1 MTAVAALV
9 ALPAAAAV
17 IWLILRTGAA
27 SRMLARPR
35 ADRWHE
41 RATPVGGGV
50 GIFTGL
56 VAAISAGLL
65 TDDVAGSSELYGIL
79 AGCTILFAA
88 GLLDDRFS
96 LGPLTKIA
104 AQASAVAIVIAS
116 GVSVRLVENDYLATG
131 IAVVWLIGVT
141 NAFNLL
147 DNMDG
152 LAATLAAI
160 AAGYFA
166 IDAVTIHPNDTVLLL
181 SLGVCFACIG
191 FLPFNVRPGRPAAIF
206 MGDSGSQVI
215 GFALASLG
223 LYASWNVAGTT
234 VATLLLPILILAI
247 PIFDTALVTIVRL
260 LEGRPIYQGG
270 LDHTSH
276 RIVYRGLSERRAL
289 VLLAVISAAL
299 GGTSL
304 AYNVLDNSRIALAG
318 VLVTFALLVQ
328 FATIIGDVDRRAA
341 VAARGPRLLRTFVVH
356 RRRLIE
362 VVVDAALV
370 CASFLAAYLLVVEG
384 SGTINQRH
392 IFSTT
397 LPVLLAARY
406 GSFIVFGLYRSVWR
420 YAGARDAA
428 NVIAAVTVSGLACY
442 GIVEATRDF
451 GDFPLEHL
459 RHRRADLRRLPRR
472 DTICGARDRHR
483 VLVSPRPR
491 QAAADADRRGGPGGP
506 EPPARAARDPR
517 RAGRRLRGRRRAPPR
532 APAPGGPGPRK
543 HGRDRGDPRA
553 FRPGRRAGH
562 DPRGAAR
569 PARPRRPRM
578 RAGRRAVPFRPPRAR
593 PRAGER
599 PRRPGEVTTV
609 AARRD
614 GARATTALAR
624 LTGAIPVLT
633 VFVWLTLIYAWQAVL
648 VETPWLFT
656 DELELTQLARS
667 IADVGQPMRRDQEY
681 WFAPLS
687 AILTSPAWLLD
698 GARASY
704 DAMKY
709 IDVVLMTAA
718 IFPAYGLARFVASPR
733 AALFAA
739 TGSVCIP
746 AFMYSALLLEE
757 PLAYAWS
764 TLALFLIVRAL
775 AVRTPRAVVLAGVVA
790 LAAPLARTQ
799 LAVLPAI
806 FALSALWLAWTSETG
821 RRWWRG
827 WSRGSR

>member
-9 ALPAAAAV
+9 ALPAAATV

-41 RATPVGGGV
+41 RTTPLGGGV
-50 GIFTGL
+50 GIFAGL
-56 VAAISAGLL
+56 VAAIGAGLL

-96 LGPLTKIA
+96 LGPLAKIA

-166 IDAVTIHPNDTVLLL
+166 IDAVTIHPSDSVLLL
-181 SLGVCFACIG
+181 SLGIGLACVG
-191 FLPFNVRPGRPAAIF
+191 FLPFNIRPGRPAAIF

-276 RIVYRGLSERRAL
+276 RIVHRGLSERRAL

-328 FATIIGDVDRRAA
+328 FATIIGDVDRRGT
-341 VAARGPRLLRTFVVH
+341 VSERGPWLLRTFVVH

-384 SGTINQRH
+384 SGSINQRH
-392 IFSTT
+392 VFWTT

-428 NVIAAVTVSGLACY
+428 SVITAVGVSSLACY

-451 GDFPLEHL
+451 GDFPLSIFVVDGL
-459 RHRRADLRRLPRR
+459 
-472 DTICGARDRHR
+472 ICAVFVGATRFAERGIHTAFSSLRDRGK
-483 VLVSPRPR
+483 R
-491 QAAADADRRGGPGGP
+491 QRTLIVGAG
-506 EPPARAARDPR
+506 
-517 RAGRRLRGRRRAPPR
+517 RAGRSLLRELRETPGEQVVGFVDDDTRLR
-532 APAPGGPGPRK
+532 
-543 HGRDRGDPRA
+543 
-553 FRPGRRAGH
+553 
-562 DPRGAAR
+562 
-569 PARPRRPRM
+569 
-578 RAGRRAVPFRPPRAR
+578 
-593 PRAGER
+593 
-599 PRRPGEVTTV
+599 
-609 AARRD
+609 ARRLQ
-614 GARATTALAR
+614 GA
-624 LTGAIPVLT
+624 PVLGST
-633 VFVWLTLIYAWQAVL
+633 AEIEVI
-648 VETPWLFT
+648 
-656 DELELTQLARS
+656 LARS
-667 IADVGQPMRRDQEY
+667 
-681 WFAPLS
+681 
-687 AILTSPAWLLD
+687 SP
-698 GARASY
+698 
-704 DAMKY
+704 
-709 IDVVLMTAA
+709 DVVLVTIPEAPRDRLDLVVQGCEQA
-718 IFPAYGLARFVASPR
+718 EVPCRFVRRELDLEPAS
-733 AALFAA
+733 
-739 TGSVCIP
+739 
-746 AFMYSALLLEE
+746 
-757 PLAYAWS
+757 
-764 TLALFLIVRAL
+764 
-775 AVRTPRAVVLAGVVA
+775 VLGV
-790 LAAPLARTQ
+790 LTK
-799 LAVLPAI
+799 
-806 FALSALWLAWTSETG
+806 
-821 RRWWRG
+821 
-827 WSRGSR
+827 

>member
-41 RATPVGGGV
+41 LATPLGGGV
-50 GIFTGL
+50 GIFAGL
-56 VAAISAGLL
+56 VAAVGAGLL
-65 TDDVAGSSELYGIL
+65 TDEVAGSSELYGIL

-104 AQASAVAIVIAS
+104 AQVSAVAIVIAS
-116 GVSVRLVENDYLATG
+116 GVSVRLVENDFLATG

-181 SLGVCFACIG
+181 SLGVGLACVG

-247 PIFDTALVTIVRL
+247 PIFDTALVIIVRL

-328 FATIIGDVDRRAA
+328 FATIIGHVDRRGT
-341 VAARGPRLLRTFVVH
+341 VPERGPRLLQTFVVH

-370 CASFLAAYLLVVEG
+370 CASFLAAYLLIVEG
-384 SGTINQRH
+384 SGSINQRH
-392 IFSTT
+392 IFTTT

-428 NVIAAVTVSGLACY
+428 NVIAAVAVSGLAGY

-451 GDFPLEHL
+451 GDFPLSIFVVDGLICAVFVGATRFAERGIDTAFSSL
-459 RHRRADLRRLPRR
+459 RDRGKRHRTL
-472 DTICGARDRHR
+472 IVGA
-483 VLVSPRPR
+483 
-491 QAAADADRRGGPGGP
+491 G
-506 EPPARAARDPR
+506 
-517 RAGRRLRGRRRAPPR
+517 RAGRSLLRELRET
-532 APAPGGPGPRK
+532 PGEQVVGFVDDDV
-543 HGRDRGDPRA
+543 HL
-553 FRPGRRAGH
+553 
-562 DPRGAAR
+562 
-569 PARPRRPRM
+569 
-578 RAGRRAVPFRPPRAR
+578 RAR
-593 PRAGER
+593 RLQ
-599 PRRPGEVTTV
+599 
-609 AARRD
+609 
-614 GARATTALAR
+614 GARVLGGTAE
-624 LTGAIPVLT
+624 IEV
-633 VFVWLTLIYAWQAVL
+633 I
-648 VETPWLFT
+648 
-656 DELELTQLARS
+656 LARS
-667 IADVGQPMRRDQEY
+667 TP
-681 WFAPLS
+681 
-687 AILTSPAWLLD
+687 
-698 GARASY
+698 
-704 DAMKY
+704 
-709 IDVVLMTAA
+709 DVVLVTIPEA
-718 IFPAYGLARFVASPR
+718 PRDRLDLVVRGCELAEVPCRFVRRELDLEPASVLG
-733 AALFAA
+733 A
-739 TGSVCIP
+739 
-746 AFMYSALLLEE
+746 
-757 PLAYAWS
+757 S
-764 TLALFLIVRAL
+764 TK
-775 AVRTPRAVVLAGVVA
+775 
-790 LAAPLARTQ
+790 
-799 LAVLPAI
+799 
-806 FALSALWLAWTSETG
+806 
-821 RRWWRG
+821 
-827 WSRGSR
+827 